1 MLTPEEIISKLRPCH
16 YRYNEVKGL
25 GDKINFGFIAQDLLQ
40 DFGEEYNFVQKDK
53 ENEYFQVN
61 YFQFIAPL
69 VSVVK
74 KQQEE
79 IKKLKDEIEKIKDL
93 L

>member
-16 YRYNEVKGL
+16 YHYNKVKEL
-25 GDKINFGFIAQDLLQ
+25 GDKVNFGFIAQDLLE
-40 DFGEEYNFVQKDK
+40 DFGEKYNFVQKDEK
-53 ENEYFQVN
+53 EEFYQVN
-61 YFQFIAPL
+61 YHQFIAPL

-79 IKKLKDEIEKIKDL
+79 LKLLKEEIKELKDRL
-93 L
+93 